1 MQNDTV
7 QHLEA
12 PEMLPINIRDENTEG
27 EPAGT
32 IGTEDARKLMESAQT
47 ISNHGAH
54 NNTATFI

>member
-1 MQNDTV
+1 M
-7 QHLEA
+7 
-12 PEMLPINIRDENTEG
+12 PPINIRDENTEG

>member
-12 PEMLPINIRDENTEG
+12 PEMPPIHIRDENNEG

-32 IGTEDARKLMESAQT
+32 LGTEDARKLMESA
-47 ISNHGAH
+47 
-54 NNTATFI
+54 